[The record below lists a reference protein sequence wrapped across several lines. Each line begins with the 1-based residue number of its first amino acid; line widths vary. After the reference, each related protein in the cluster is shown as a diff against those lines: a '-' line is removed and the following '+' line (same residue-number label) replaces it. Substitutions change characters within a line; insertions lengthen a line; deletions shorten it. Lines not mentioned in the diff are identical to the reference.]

1 MPAEVHRH
9 ADARADVIA
18 GEMTV
23 SESVPLSPELAAHGE
38 ALAATSRAL
47 YARGWM
53 EGTSGNVSVRLPE
66 GLAMVTPS
74 GRSKGEMSAGDMVT
88 VDVAGGE
95 VRQAAGTRPS
105 AETAIHLAL
114 YRAFPDCG
122 AVVHAHIPHGA
133 ALSSRVGIAGADGA
147 SFAHYEIIK
156 GLGGPSPDQ
165 VTVPVF
171 TNWAEVAKIAEEV
184 EQHYR
189 DAIEPQVPV
198 LLIAHHGATTWGPDL
213 ETARNRLECLELLC
227 QQHLL
232 VHR

>member
-1 MPAEVHRH
+1 VTLP
-9 ADARADVIA
+9 
-18 GEMTV
+18 
-23 SESVPLSPELAAHGE
+23 PELVTHGAE
-38 ALAATSRAL
+38 LARISRAL

-53 EGTSGNVSVRLPE
+53 EGTSGNLSVRLPG
-66 GLAMVTPS
+66 GLAAVTPS
-74 GRSKGEMSAGDMVT
+74 GRSKGALSAEQMVA
-88 VDVAGGE
+88 VDVATGE
-95 VRQAAGTRPS
+95 VRHAVGTRPS

-114 YRAFPDCG
+114 YRSFPDCG

-133 ALSSRVGIAGADGA
+133 AVSSRVALAGADSA
-147 SFAHYEIIK
+147 SFDQYEIIK
-156 GLGGPSPDQ
+156 GLGGPHPEQ

-171 TNWAEVAKIAEEV
+171 ANWADVPRIAEDIGR
-184 EQHYR
+184 HYR
-189 DAIEPQVPV
+189 DAASPVPV

>member
-1 MPAEVHRH
+1 M
-9 ADARADVIA
+9 
-18 GEMTV
+18 
-23 SESVPLSPELAAHGE
+23 SESLALSPELTAPGE
-38 ALAATSRAL
+38 ALAGTARAL

-53 EGTSGNVSVRLPE
+53 EGTSGNLSVRLPG
-66 GLAMVTPS
+66 GLAAVTPS
-74 GRSKGEMSAGDMVT
+74 GRSKGEMSAADMVA
-88 VDVAGGE
+88 VDVATGE
-95 VRQAAGTRPS
+95 VRHAGGARPS

-114 YRAFPDCG
+114 YRSFPDCG
-122 AVVHAHIPHGA
+122 AVVHAHIPHGT
-133 ALSSRVGIAGADGA
+133 ALSSRVAIAGLDSA

-156 GLGGPSPDQ
+156 GLGGPHPEQ

-171 TNWAEVAKIAEEV
+171 ANWADVSKIGDDVRRFYAGATKP
-184 EQHYR
+184 H
-189 DAIEPQVPV
+189 VPV